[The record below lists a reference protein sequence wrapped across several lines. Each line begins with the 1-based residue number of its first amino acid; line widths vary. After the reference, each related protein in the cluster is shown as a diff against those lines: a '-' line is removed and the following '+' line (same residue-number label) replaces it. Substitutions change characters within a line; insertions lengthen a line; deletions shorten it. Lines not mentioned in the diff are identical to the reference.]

1 MKVLPIKKVKD
12 DAYVE
17 CATGEVEVHRKCS
30 YCTNCKSIQVGL
42 RMMPSPYDG
51 TLTKLRAGKAEPE
64 QLMESAMQFN
74 TLVRDG
80 TALGCADEEGKGY
93 TPRF

>member
-1 MKVLPIKKVKD
+1 MKILPLRKEKGN
-12 DAYVE
+12 AYVA
-17 CATGEVEVHRKCS
+17 CVTGEVEVHRTCS
-30 YCTNCKSIQVGL
+30 YCVSCKGIQIGL

-51 TLTKLRAGKAEPE
+51 TFAKLKSGKAEPE

-80 TALGCADEEGKGY
+80 TALGCADDDGKGY
-93 TPRF
+93 TSRF

>member
-1 MKVLPIKKVKD
+1 MKILSLTKNKD
-12 DAYVE
+12 NAYVE
-17 CATGEVEVHRKCS
+17 CATGEVEVHRTCS
-30 YCTNCKSIQVGL
+30 YCTNCKSIQIGA

-51 TLTKLRAGKAEPE
+51 TMTKLKAGKVEPE
-64 QLMESAMQFN
+64 QLMEAAMQFN

-80 TALGCADEEGKGY
+80 TALGCADDAGKGY